1 MKRFRFRYENILRMR
16 MDEEEAVKGKLKQLT
31 NELSEVEAQLNA
43 TVHEFSDYQYQL
55 NQRMKYGVRGME
67 LKEISQYQA
76 FFRNK
81 IANIRTQIAF
91 LEDRIEAVKM
101 ELVEAMKE
109 RKIMEKLKEKDE
121 KLHMEEANAAE
132 NKVIDEI
139 VNFQNSKRSGD

>member
-1 MKRFRFRYENILRMR
+1 MR